1 MKEITKKIKA
11 YKVVTTE
18 EPVLV
23 LSKQERPEVLDGK
36 TYKIKLPDFAMY
48 VTVNDLNGKPYE
60 VFVESKNLDHFQWV
74 KALTRL
80 ASMALRE
87 GCPASLVAQEMKEI
101 HDGLGGRLKK
111 GGGRHNSIVAQIGDI
126 LEQHTGIVKEV
137 SEYVAAKRLEG
148 YDNAT
153 ICPKCNAKA
162 VVRKENCSVCLEC
175 ADSACS

>member
-1 MKEITKKIKA
+1 MKEIAKKIKSF
-11 YKVVTTE
+11 KVLTVE
-18 EPVLV
+18 EPV
-23 LSKQERPEVLDGK
+23 SEIERPEVLDGK

-48 VTVNDLNGKPYE
+48 VTINDLNGKPYE
-60 VFVESKNLDHFQWV
+60 IFVESKNLDHFQWV

-126 LEQHTGIVKEV
+126 LEQHANVVREV
-137 SEYVAAKRLEG
+137 SEYVSAKKGEEG
-148 YDNAT
+148 VYDNAT

-162 VVRKENCSVCLEC
+162 VVRKDNCSVCLEC
-175 ADSACS
+175 SDSACS

>member
-1 MKEITKKIKA
+1 MKEIAKKIKSF
-11 YKVVTTE
+11 KVLTVE
-18 EPVLV
+18 EPV
-23 LSKQERPEVLDGK
+23 SEIERPEVLDGK

-48 VTVNDLNGKPYE
+48 VTINDLNGKPYE
-60 VFVESKNLDHFQWV
+60 IFVESKNIDHFQWV

-126 LEQHTGIVKEV
+126 LEQHSGIVKEV
-137 SEYVAAKRLEG
+137 SEYVAAKRQEAG
-148 YDNAT
+148 VYDNAT

-162 VVRKENCSVCLEC
+162 VVLLDGCQTCLNCG
-175 ADSACS
+175 DSKCS

>member
-1 MKEITKKIKA
+1 MKTIEKKIKS
-11 YKVVTTE
+11 YKVLTTE
-18 EPVLV
+18 EPV
-23 LSKQERPEVLDGK
+23 SKRERPEVLDGK

-60 VFVESKNLDHFQWV
+60 IFVESKNLDHFQWV

-153 ICPKCNAKA
+153 ICPKCSAKA
-162 VVRKENCSVCLEC
+162 VVRKDNCSVCLEC

>member
-1 MKEITKKIKA
+1 MKEITQKIKS
-11 YKVVTTE
+11 YKVLTNE
-18 EPVLV
+18 EPVV
-23 LSKQERPEVLDGK
+23 SQERPEVLIGK

-48 VTVNDLNGKPYE
+48 VTINDLNGKPYE
-60 VFVESKNLDHFQWV
+60 LFVESKNLDHFQWV

-126 LEQHTGIVKEV
+126 LEQHIGEVKEV
-137 SEYVAAKRLEG
+137 SEYVVARRLEG